1 MAPRMRALEQ
11 SQGQEGTH
19 LLLKYFKVSMTIV
32 VGEIDINIAFLV
44 KLRKFIEEEC
54 LVGLCFVEH

>member
-1 MAPRMRALEQ
+1 M
-11 SQGQEGTH
+11 EGTH